1 MKSEKKQRNAN
12 AVILVF
18 TKLPAATPF
27 MKPVSDT
34 GFHYDTRLAASKE
47 CHEQHDDKQYR
58 AKNGVDVLCSRMSLE
73 ERGLNIGT
81 KRRDESSC
89 GETSRG

>member
-1 MKSEKKQRNAN
+1 MNDE
-12 AVILVF
+12 
-18 TKLPAATPF
+18 
-27 MKPVSDT
+27 
-34 GFHYDTRLAASKE
+34 H
-47 CHEQHDDKQYR
+47 HDDKQYR
-58 AKNGVDVLCSRMSLE
+58 AKNGVDMLCSRLSLE